1 MQGDAWGNAE
11 VEMKHVGSLDSLRAN
26 VRMLDFIL
34 RTQQTFECF
43 GAKSN
48 MHRT

>member
-11 VEMKHVGSLDSLRAN
+11 VEMKHVGSLDFLRAN

-34 RTQQTFECF
+34 RTRQTIACF

-48 MHRT
+48 MLQS